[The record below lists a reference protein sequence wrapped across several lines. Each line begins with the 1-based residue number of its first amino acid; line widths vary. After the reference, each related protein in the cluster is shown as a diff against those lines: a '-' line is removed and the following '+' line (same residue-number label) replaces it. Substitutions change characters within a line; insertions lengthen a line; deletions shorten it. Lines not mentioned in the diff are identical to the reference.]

1 MHLEYR
7 YYRGDKEEIIKK
19 LKEILDKEEKVLLAI
34 AFGSFTR
41 LDSYRDIDIAIYSL
55 DESLEYLSRLGA
67 KIEFELK
74 IPVDVVPLSEIDPKF
89 KWKILTK
96 GLLIIEKKPG
106 LYEALLSQTI
116 DELELLRKTR
126 SHGRE
131 K

>member
-74 IPVDVVPLSEIDPKF
+74 IQVDVVPLSEIDSKF

>member
-74 IPVDVVPLSEIDPKF
+74 IPVDVVPLSEIDSKF

>member
-19 LKEILDKEEKVLLAI
+19 LKEILDKAEKVLLAI

-74 IPVDVVPLSEIDPKF
+74 IPVDVVPLSEIDSKF

>member
-7 YYRGDKEEIIKK
+7 YYRGNKEKVIKK
-19 LKEILDKEEKVLLAI
+19 LKEILGKEEKVLLAI
-34 AFGSFTR
+34 VFGSFTR
-41 LDSYRDIDIAIYSL
+41 LDSYRDIDIAVYIL
-55 DESLEYLSRLGA
+55 DESLDYLSRLGA

-106 LYEALLSQTI
+106 LYKALLNQSI
-116 DELELLRKTR
+116 PEYNKLEW
-126 SHGRE
+126 
-131 K
+131 